1 MFMLCA
7 SQVAEEKRLHSEQAS
22 ALEVVR
28 GRVREEEEEEEARLM
43 EAKQDML
50 RKLKQQV
57 RGGRQ
62 GDRERRGG
70 KRRGGARK
78 RMGDG
83 EEEGEGEGG
92 GEGRG
97 RKRGGA
103 MESK

>member
-62 GDRERRGG
+62 GEEGG
-70 KRRGGARK
+70 WRRRGGARK

-92 GEGRG
+92 VEGRG